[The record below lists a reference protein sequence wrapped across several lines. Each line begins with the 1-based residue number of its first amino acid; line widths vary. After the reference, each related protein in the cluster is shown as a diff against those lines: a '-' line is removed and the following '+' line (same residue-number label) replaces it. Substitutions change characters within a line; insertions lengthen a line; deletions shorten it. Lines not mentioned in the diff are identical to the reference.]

1 MVKLFIIHMEVIM
14 SLKDEYQKM
23 KINHQ
28 TKVILFQSGSFYVTF
43 FQDAEILNYLLSYQI
58 HENKVGFPLKNLEKV
73 VFRLREEKLNYI
85 VVDNQGEKIIFDEF
99 EEDSY
104 LKLFQL
110 ASKYHLENVAQKNL
124 IDKIQYLMQLNP
136 NYYTKIKEFIDE
148 L

>member
-1 MVKLFIIHMEVIM
+1 MEVIM

-43 FQDAEILNYLLSYQI
+43 FQDAEILNYLFSYQI
-58 HENKVGFPLKNLEKV
+58 HENKVGFPIKNLEKV
-73 VFRLREEKLNYI
+73 VFQLREEKLNYI
-85 VVDNQGEKIIFDEF
+85 VVDNQRENIIFDQFDENT
-99 EEDSY
+99 Y

-110 ASKYHLENVAQKNL
+110 ASKYHLESVEQKNL
-124 IDKIQYLMQLNP
+124 LDKIQYLMKLNP

>member
-1 MVKLFIIHMEVIM
+1 MEVIM

-43 FQDAEILNYLLSYQI
+43 FQDAEILNYLFSYQI
-58 HENKVGFPLKNLEKV
+58 HENKVGFPIKNLEKV
-73 VFRLREEKLNYI
+73 VFQLREEKLNYI
-85 VVDNQGEKIIFDEF
+85 VVDNQRENIIFNQFDENT
-99 EEDSY
+99 Y

-110 ASKYHLENVAQKNL
+110 ASKYHLESVEQKNL
-124 IDKIQYLMQLNP
+124 LDKIQYLMKLNP

>member
-1 MVKLFIIHMEVIM
+1 MEVIM

-43 FQDAEILNYLLSYQI
+43 FQDAEILNYLFSYQI
-58 HENKVGFPLKNLEKV
+58 HENKVGFPIKNLEKV
-73 VFRLREEKLNYI
+73 VFQLREEKLNYI
-85 VVDNQGEKIIFDEF
+85 VVDNQRKNIIFDQFDENT
-99 EEDSY
+99 Y

-110 ASKYHLENVAQKNL
+110 ASKYHLESVEQKNL
-124 IDKIQYLMQLNP
+124 LDKIQYLMKLNP

>member
-1 MVKLFIIHMEVIM
+1 M

-43 FQDAEILNYLLSYQI
+43 FQDAEILNYLFSYQI
-58 HENKVGFPLKNLEKV
+58 HENKVGFPIKNLEKV
-73 VFRLREEKLNYI
+73 VFQLREEKLNYI
-85 VVDNQGEKIIFDEF
+85 VVDNQRKNIIFDQFDENT
-99 EEDSY
+99 Y

-110 ASKYHLENVAQKNL
+110 ASKYHLESVEQKNL
-124 IDKIQYLMQLNP
+124 LDKIQYLMKLNP

>member
-1 MVKLFIIHMEVIM
+1 MEVIM

-43 FQDAEILNYLLSYQI
+43 FQDAEILNYLFSYQI
-58 HENKVGFPLKNLEKV
+58 HENKAGFPIKNLEKV
-73 VFRLREEKLNYI
+73 VFQLREEKLNYI
-85 VVDNQGEKIIFDEF
+85 VVDNQRKNIIFDQFDENT
-99 EEDSY
+99 Y

-110 ASKYHLENVAQKNL
+110 ASKYHLESVEQKNL
-124 IDKIQYLMQLNP
+124 LDKIQYLMKLNP
-136 NYYTKIKEFIDE
+136 NYYTKINEFIDE

>member
-1 MVKLFIIHMEVIM
+1 
-14 SLKDEYQKM
+14 M

-43 FQDAEILNYLLSYQI
+43 FQDAEILNYLFSYQI
-58 HENKVGFPLKNLEKV
+58 HENKVGFPIKNLEKV
-73 VFRLREEKLNYI
+73 VFQLREEKLNYI
-85 VVDNQGEKIIFDEF
+85 VVDNQRENIIFDQFDENT
-99 EEDSY
+99 Y

-110 ASKYHLENVAQKNL
+110 ASKYHLESVEQKNL
-124 IDKIQYLMQLNP
+124 LDKIQYLMKLNP

>member
-1 MVKLFIIHMEVIM
+1 MEVIM

-43 FQDAEILNYLLSYQI
+43 FQDAEILNYLFSYQI
-58 HENKVGFPLKNLEKV
+58 HENKVGFPIKNLEKV
-73 VFRLREEKLNYI
+73 IFQLREEKLNYI
-85 VVDNQGEKIIFDEF
+85 VVDNQRENIIFNQFDENT
-99 EEDSY
+99 Y

-110 ASKYHLENVAQKNL
+110 ASKYHLESVEQKNL
-124 IDKIQYLMQLNP
+124 LDKIQYLMKLNP

>member
-1 MVKLFIIHMEVIM
+1 M

-43 FQDAEILNYLLSYQI
+43 FQDAEILNYLFSYQI
-58 HENKVGFPLKNLEKV
+58 HENKVGFPIKNLEKV
-73 VFRLREEKLNYI
+73 VFQLREEKLNYI
-85 VVDNQGEKIIFDEF
+85 VVDNQRKNIIFDQFDENT
-99 EEDSY
+99 Y
-104 LKLFQL
+104 LKIFQL
-110 ASKYHLENVAQKNL
+110 ASKYHLESVEQKNL
-124 IDKIQYLMQLNP
+124 LDKIQYLMKLNP

>member
-1 MVKLFIIHMEVIM
+1 MEVIM
-14 SLKDEYQKM
+14 ALKDEYQKM

-43 FQDAEILNYLLSYQI
+43 FQDAEILNYLFSYQI
-58 HENKVGFPLKNLEKV
+58 HENKVGFPIKNLEKV
-73 VFRLREEKLNYI
+73 VFQLREEKLNYI
-85 VVDNQGEKIIFDEF
+85 VVDNQRKNIIFDQFDENT
-99 EEDSY
+99 Y

-110 ASKYHLENVAQKNL
+110 ASKYHLESVEQKNL
-124 IDKIQYLMQLNP
+124 LDKIQYLMKLNP

>member
-1 MVKLFIIHMEVIM
+1 M

-43 FQDAEILNYLLSYQI
+43 FQDAEILNYLFSYQI
-58 HENKVGFPLKNLEKV
+58 HENKVGFPIKNLEKV
-73 VFRLREEKLNYI
+73 VFQLREEKLNYI
-85 VVDNQGEKIIFDEF
+85 VVDNQRENIIFDQFDENT
-99 EEDSY
+99 Y

-110 ASKYHLENVAQKNL
+110 ASKYHLESVEQKNL
-124 IDKIQYLMQLNP
+124 LDKIQYLMKLNP

>member
-1 MVKLFIIHMEVIM
+1 MEVIM

-43 FQDAEILNYLLSYQI
+43 FQDAEILNYLFSYQI
-58 HENKVGFPLKNLEKV
+58 HENKVGFPIKNLEKV
-73 VFRLREEKLNYI
+73 VFQLREEKLNYI
-85 VVDNQGEKIIFDEF
+85 VVDNQRKNIIFDQFDENT
-99 EEDSY
+99 Y
-104 LKLFQL
+104 LKIFQL
-110 ASKYHLENVAQKNL
+110 ASKYHLESVEQKNL
-124 IDKIQYLMQLNP
+124 LDKIQYLMKLNP

>member
-1 MVKLFIIHMEVIM
+1 MEVIM

-43 FQDAEILNYLLSYQI
+43 FQDAEILNYLFSYQI
-58 HENKVGFPLKNLEKV
+58 HENKVGFPIKNLEKV
-73 VFRLREEKLNYI
+73 VFQLREEKLNYI
-85 VVDNQGEKIIFDEF
+85 VIDNQGNNIIFDNFDE
-99 EEDSY
+99 SAY

-110 ASKYHLENVAQKNL
+110 ASKYHLESVEQKNL
-124 IDKIQYLMQLNP
+124 LDKIQYLMKLNP